1 MHENENQG
9 FQTENEFVPIIF
21 SSTTPAHCHHLRLLV
36 HPPPPRTP
44 ITTNTPSNVQSPSLE
59 RMQPDV
65 ELPGP
70 TEIPQT
76 PSPGF
81 AIKERRAANMNRI
94 KDYKLPE
101 SVYCVKYID
110 AWSTLA
116 ILSAIF
122 LLLANVI

>member
-1 MHENENQG
+1 
-9 FQTENEFVPIIF
+9 
-21 SSTTPAHCHHLRLLV
+21 
-36 HPPPPRTP
+36 
-44 ITTNTPSNVQSPSLE
+44 
-59 RMQPDV
+59 MQPDV

-81 AIKERRAANMNRI
+81 AIKERRAANMNWI

-101 SVYCVKYID
+101 SVYCVKYIY